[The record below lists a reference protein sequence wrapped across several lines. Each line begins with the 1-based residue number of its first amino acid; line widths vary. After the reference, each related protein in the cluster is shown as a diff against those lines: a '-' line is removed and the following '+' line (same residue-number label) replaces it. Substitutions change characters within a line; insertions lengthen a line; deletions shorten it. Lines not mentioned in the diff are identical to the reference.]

1 MSFNT
6 PNGKRRRLEQAS
18 SALSKP
24 FKSPLR
30 RDTPAPAV
38 KQEASSPSLD
48 KLATAKSSQQSEIPS
63 STRESSYSSAATS
76 RSALSLPTPP
86 PTRKRTLLG
95 VGRPIPSRPSATA
108 DPEITALQKQQ
119 RELQSRLSTFRSELD
134 TVQQALRIESSNR
147 HEELETLISKWKK
160 VSQDAAE
167 DVFTGAQER
176 MSRMGGVKAW
186 REKMKSDDTRWGQEE
201 MESWFGNVD
210 GRDLEFDQDEI
221 RLRREEVRQEME
233 RAREKNGREEEEAEA
248 ESEEFTMDMMLKTLN
263 IELATVGY
271 DKDGQRWIKE

>member
-1 MSFNT
+1 MSSYT

-18 SALSKP
+18 NALSRP

-30 RDTPAPAV
+30 RETPTV
-38 KQEASSPSLD
+38 KE
-48 KLATAKSSQQSEIPS
+48 E
-63 STRESSYSSAATS
+63 ATS
-76 RSALSLPTPP
+76 PKTKEIAAESHSEQTNPFPTPP

-95 VGRPIPSRPSATA
+95 QQRPTSTKTLTPA
-108 DPEITALQKQQ
+108 DPEISRLQKQQ
-119 RELQSRLSTFRSELD
+119 RELQSRMSTLRSELD

-147 HEELETLISKWKK
+147 DDELEALIVKWKK

-167 DVFTGAQER
+167 EVFAGAQER
-176 MSRMGGVKAW
+176 ISRMGGVKAW
-186 REKMKSDDTRWGQEE
+186 REKMKSNDARWEQEE

-210 GRDLEFDQDEI
+210 AEGVEFDE
-221 RLRREEVRQEME
+221 EEVRLRKAELKE
-233 RAREKNGREEEEAEA
+233 EIEREKEKKSKEGSEAEL

-271 DKDGQRWIKE
+271 DKAGQRWIKD

>member
-30 RDTPAPAV
+30 RDTLAQTV
-38 KQEASSPSLD
+38 KHEASSPSLARI
-48 KLATAKSSQQSEIPS
+48 ATTKSSQQSEIPS
-63 STRESSYSSAATS
+63 SARESSYSSASTP
-76 RSALSLPTPP
+76 RSASSLLTPP

-95 VGRPIPSRPSATA
+95 VGRPIPSRTLATT
-108 DPEITALQKQQ
+108 DPEISALQKQQ
-119 RELQSRLSTFRSELD
+119 RELQSRLSTLRSELD

-147 HEELETLISKWKK
+147 DEELETLISKWKK

-167 DVFTGAQER
+167 EVFTGAQER
-176 MSRMGGVKAW
+176 ISRMGGVKAW
-186 REKMKSDDTRWGQEE
+186 REKMKSDDARWEQEE

-210 GRDLEFDQDEI
+210 GRDLEFDEDEVRI
-221 RLRREEVRQEME
+221 KKEEVREEME
-233 RAREKNGREEEEAEA
+233 REKEKMGVKEEESEA

-271 DKDGQRWIKE
+271 DKAGQRWFKE

>member
-30 RDTPAPAV
+30 RDTPAPTV
-38 KQEASSPSLD
+38 KQEASSPGLEGVAAP
-48 KLATAKSSQQSEIPS
+48 KPSQQSEIPS
-63 STRESSYSSAATS
+63 STRESSYSPAATP
-76 RSALSLPTPP
+76 RSASSLPTPP

-95 VGRPIPSRPSATA
+95 VGRPIPSRPSAIT
-108 DPEITALQKQQ
+108 DPEISNLQKQQ
-119 RELQSRLSTFRSELD
+119 RELQSRLSTLRSELD

-167 DVFTGAQER
+167 EVFTGAQER
-176 MSRMGGVKAW
+176 ISRMGGVKAW
-186 REKMKSDDTRWGQEE
+186 REKMKSDDARWEQE

-210 GRDLEFDQDEI
+210 GGDLEFDEDEI
-221 RLRREEVRQEME
+221 RLRKEEVRQEME
-233 RAREKNGREEEEAEA
+233 REREKNGRKEEEVEA

-271 DKDGQRWIKE
+271 DKAGQRWIKE